1 MKVKELIALL
11 EKVKDKNRNLQ
22 ILVGNEDED
31 FLHYNQFELMHTLDD
46 DDGVIEIFAN
56 TENGI
61 YYID

>member
-31 FLHYNQFELMHTLDD
+31 FIHYNQFELMHTLDD
-46 DDGVIEIFAN
+46 DEGVIEIFAN